1 MCVAQLAFIGVG
13 RSHFHVL
20 VVRVKNLYE
29 HLTTRRCVV
38 DIMQLELRAG
48 VGLFV
53 KKWDG
58 TNNATNWHELTRTRV
73 QMSHR
78 AKRVLLRVLR
88 WGACACILGGL
99 LAMCWHWMRQTIP
112 QGITIA
118 SVSSVVC
125 FYMLVLMSAALCFF
139 GCHRAFRN
147 PLVKCGAFALL
158 FVWGCV
164 AYFFHPVDRHRV
176 RNVTMEERIRVRSI
190 ESPNRVVAAF
200 FPSRGGFEFIGE
212 NSSAIHYF
220 AFHASVVFF
229 ITCLMFSFFG
239 RGIVNK
245 ALAIFARRRL
255 DVFWGVSEQALLL
268 AESIMTET
276 HDHEV
281 LFRLPMSLRGDKD
294 KLLEVTHSIE
304 DIGCFWELSDFRID
318 NKNGF
323 AKWCLLIGVRHF
335 FMLGSGHENVAQAN
349 KIARASGE
357 HVQRKPKECYLRIS
371 TAEDRRIYEK
381 WCNDENVKKTIEPII
396 IDESEMVAWDFA
408 QKYSRLKCPTTKID
422 GKCGLLT
429 DFNVL
434 LIGLGKTGT
443 AVLNEIVCNGQL
455 LKSGSRSATGL
466 AVRAIDRDKDAILR
480 FEHSH
485 PGFKNGI
492 EEEIAFSLDCMDV
505 FSSQFDD
512 WVSENIGKYD
522 QVVLCLPSDA
532 DNISVAERI
541 RTIQRTCDLSQNQIV
556 VKIGNANVSD
566 TWKTA
571 DCGRFGNLRDLYQ
584 WQKID
589 ASHVTIIAKAKH
601 SKWESTAND
610 TERAAADKRW
620 RNATYAKRQS
630 SRASAKGE
638 FNFVELLGYAIDFNG
653 GKQDE
658 RVLNNVQG
666 KINACLDI
674 LARNEH
680 LRWNAY
686 HVMLG
691 YQRWDMEHPS
701 VNVIKPI
708 KANQL
713 ESLNRH
719 ADIVPYDCLPEVD
732 YRIKC
737 AENQT
742 LRDSYAPAD
751 FVGDASGCAQSYD
764 RDFCRS
770 MPSDIFAAG
779 FRIVQKED
787 QKES

>member
-1 MCVAQLAFIGVG
+1 MSP
-13 RSHFHVL
+13 RSK
-20 VVRVKNLYE
+20 RNW
-29 HLTTRRCVV
+29 
-38 DIMQLELRAG
+38 LRA
-48 VGLFV
+48 F
-53 KKWDG
+53 
-58 TNNATNWHELTRTRV
+58 
-73 QMSHR
+73 
-78 AKRVLLRVLR
+78 R
-88 WGACACILGGL
+88 WGVCFIALIGL
-99 LAMCWHWMRQTIP
+99 LACCWAWMDKTVP
-112 QGITIA
+112 NGITVA
-118 SVSSVVC
+118 SICAVSC
-125 FYMLVLMSAALCFF
+125 FYMVVLLLSALCFF

-147 PLVKCGAFALL
+147 PLVKCVAFAVL

-176 RNVTMEERIRVRSI
+176 RDVTMEERIRVRSI

-200 FPSRGGFEFIGE
+200 FPSRGGFELIGE
-212 NSSAIHYF
+212 SSSAVHYF
-220 AFHASVVFF
+220 AFHTAVVFF

-255 DVFWGVSEQALLL
+255 DVFWGVSKQALLL
-268 AESIMTET
+268 AESIMKET

-485 PGFKNGI
+485 PGFKYGI
-492 EEEIAFSLDCMDV
+492 EDEIVFSMDCMDV
-505 FSSQFDD
+505 FSSRFDD
-512 WVSENIGKYD
+512 WISANIGKYD
-522 QVVLCLPSDA
+522 QVVLCLPSDT

-541 RTIQRTCDLSQNQIV
+541 RTIQRTCGLPQNQIV
-556 VKIGNANVSD
+556 VKVSNANVSD
-566 TWKTA
+566 TWKA
-571 DCGRFGNLRDLYQ
+571 SDCGRFGNLRSLYQ

-601 SKWESTAND
+601 SKWKH
-610 TERAAADKRW
+610 AASEKDQASADEKW
-620 RNATYAKRQS
+620 RNAPYANRRS

-638 FNFVELLGYAIDFNG
+638 FNFITLLGYAIDFNG
-653 GKQDE
+653 GKQNE
-658 RVLNNVQG
+658 SVLKNVQD
-666 KINACLDI
+666 KINTCLDI

-691 YQRWDMEHPS
+691 YQRWDLEHPS
-701 VNVIKPI
+701 IHAIKPI

-719 ADIVPYDCLPEVD
+719 ADIVLYDALPEVD

-737 AENQT
+737 AENPT
-742 LRDSYAPAD
+742 SKDSYAPSD
-751 FVGDASGCAQSYD
+751 FVDDAPGCAQSYD
-764 RDFCRS
+764 RDFCRTI
-770 MPSDIFAAG
+770 PSDILAAG
-779 FRIVQKED
+779 FKIVEKKNQKEL
-787 QKES
+787 Q

>member
-1 MCVAQLAFIGVG
+1 MLPHSK
-13 RSHFHVL
+13 R
-20 VVRVKNLYE
+20 NW
-29 HLTTRRCVV
+29 
-38 DIMQLELRAG
+38 LRA
-48 VGLFV
+48 F
-53 KKWDG
+53 
-58 TNNATNWHELTRTRV
+58 
-73 QMSHR
+73 
-78 AKRVLLRVLR
+78 R
-88 WGACACILGGL
+88 WGVCFIALIGL
-99 LAMCWHWMRQTIP
+99 LACCWAWMGKTVP
-112 QGITIA
+112 DGITVA
-118 SVSSVVC
+118 SICAVSC
-125 FYMLVLMSAALCFF
+125 FYMVVLLLSALCFF

-147 PLVKCGAFALL
+147 PLVKCVAFAVL

-176 RNVTMEERIRVRSI
+176 RDVTMEERIRVRSI

-200 FPSRGGFEFIGE
+200 FPSRGGFELIGE
-212 NSSAIHYF
+212 SSSAVHYF
-220 AFHASVVFF
+220 AFHTAVVFF

-255 DVFWGVSEQALLL
+255 DVFWGVSKQALLL
-268 AESIMTET
+268 AESIMKET

-381 WCNDENVKKTIEPII
+381 WCNDENAKKTIEPII

-485 PGFKNGI
+485 PGFKYGI
-492 EEEIAFSLDCMDV
+492 EDEIVFSMDCMDV
-505 FSSQFDD
+505 FSSRFDD
-512 WVSENIGKYD
+512 WISANIGKYD
-522 QVVLCLPSDA
+522 QVVLCLPSDT

-541 RTIQRTCDLSQNQIV
+541 RTIQRTCGLPQNQIV
-556 VKIGNANVSD
+556 VKVSNANVSD
-566 TWKTA
+566 TWKA
-571 DCGRFGNLRDLYQ
+571 SDCGRFGNLRSLYQ

-601 SKWESTAND
+601 SKWKH
-610 TERAAADKRW
+610 AASEKDQASADEKW
-620 RNATYAKRQS
+620 RNAPYANRRS

-638 FNFVELLGYAIDFNG
+638 FNFITLLGYAIDFNG
-653 GKQDE
+653 GKQNE
-658 RVLNNVQG
+658 SVLKNVQD
-666 KINACLDI
+666 KINTCLDI

-691 YQRWDMEHPS
+691 YQRWDLEHPS
-701 VNVIKPI
+701 IHAIKPI

-719 ADIVPYDCLPEVD
+719 ADIVLYDALPEVD

-737 AENQT
+737 AENPT
-742 LRDSYAPAD
+742 SKDSYAPSD
-751 FVGDASGCAQSYD
+751 FVDDAPGCAQSYD
-764 RDFCRS
+764 RDFCRTI
-770 MPSDIFAAG
+770 PSDILAAG
-779 FRIVQKED
+779 FKIVEKKNQKEL
-787 QKES
+787 Q

>member
-1 MCVAQLAFIGVG
+1 MSS
-13 RSHFHVL
+13 RS
-20 VVRVKNLYE
+20 
-29 HLTTRRCVV
+29 
-38 DIMQLELRAG
+38 
-48 VGLFV
+48 
-53 KKWDG
+53 
-58 TNNATNWHELTRTRV
+58 
-73 QMSHR
+73 
-78 AKRVLLRVLR
+78 KRPLLSVLR
-88 WGACACILGGL
+88 WSACFVTLIAL
-99 LAMCWHWMRQTIP
+99 LASCWFWMGKTVP
-112 QGITIA
+112 GGVTAA
-118 SVSSVVC
+118 SVCSVAS
-125 FYMLVLMSAALCFF
+125 FYLVVLLLSVLFFF

-147 PLVKCGAFALL
+147 PFVKCGLFALL

-164 AYFFHPVDRHRV
+164 LYFFHPVDRHRV
-176 RNVTMEERIRVRSI
+176 RNVSMEERIRVRSI
-190 ESPNRVVAAF
+190 ESPNRVMAAF

-220 AFHASVVFF
+220 TFHASVVFF
-229 ITCLMFSFFG
+229 ITCLMFSLIG

-245 ALAIFARRRL
+245 ALALFAHRRL

-268 AESIMTET
+268 AESIMKET

-281 LFRLPMSLRGDKD
+281 LFRLPMSLRDDKD
-294 KLLEVTHSIE
+294 KLLEVTHSID
-304 DIGCFWELSDFRID
+304 DIGCLWELSDFRID

-335 FMLGSGHENVAQAN
+335 FMLGTGHENVAQAN
-349 KIARASGE
+349 KIAKELGG
-357 HVQRKPKECYLRIS
+357 HIQRKPKECYLRLA

-381 WCNDENVKKTIEPII
+381 WCNDESVKNAIEPII
-396 IDESEMVAWDFA
+396 IDESEMVAWDFT
-408 QKYSRLKCPTTKID
+408 QRYSRLKCPATKTD

-455 LKSGSRSATGL
+455 LKSGSRFATGL
-466 AVRAIDRDKDAILR
+466 AVRAIDRNQDTILM

-492 EEEIAFSLDCMDV
+492 EGEIDFSLDCMDV
-505 FSSQFDD
+505 FSSRFDD
-512 WVSENIGKYD
+512 WISANVGKYD
-522 QVVLCLPSDA
+522 QVVLCLPSDT
-532 DNISVAERI
+532 DNIGVAERI
-541 RTIQRTCDLSQNQIV
+541 RTIQPACGLPQNQIV
-556 VKIGNANVSD
+556 VKISNANVSD
-566 TWKTA
+566 TWKTS
-571 DCGRFGNLRDLYQ
+571 DYGRFGNLRSLYQ

-601 SKWESTAND
+601 SKWKHTAS
-610 TERAAADKRW
+610 EKEQASADENW
-620 RNATYAKRQS
+620 RNAPYANRQS

-638 FNFVELLGYAIDFNG
+638 FNFVELLGYALDFSG

-658 RVLNNVQG
+658 RVLANVRN
-666 KINACLDI
+666 KISACLDI

-691 YQRWDMEHPS
+691 YQRWDLEHPS
-701 VNVIKPI
+701 IHAVKPI

-719 ADIVPYDCLPEVD
+719 ADIVPYDSLPDVD
-732 YRIKC
+732 YRLKC
-737 AENQT
+737 AENPT
-742 LRDSYAPAD
+742 LKDSCAPSD
-751 FVGDASGCAQSYD
+751 FVDDAPNCAQSYD

-770 MPSDIFAAG
+770 IPSDILSAG
-779 FRIVQKED
+779 FRIVQKKNQE
-787 QKES
+787 EAL